1 MLTSVVIIHVLC
13 TSVKENTPFA
23 RKYEGMQARNQ
34 KYFRA
39 EHISWKKSLKK
50 TFQQQYT
57 KERPQMENVWST
69 FSEIFLTFN
78 A

>member
-1 MLTSVVIIHVLC
+1 MLTSVVIMHVLC
-13 TSVKENTPFA
+13 SCVNENTPFV
-23 RKYEGMQARNQ
+23 RKCEGMQAHNQ

-57 KERPQMENVWST
+57 KERPQKENVWST
-69 FSEIFLTFN
+69 FSEIFLTL
-78 A
+78 